1 MKWRM
6 SVSQEMA
13 ENSAHQMH
21 NAPIERKTLE
31 LNFQGR
37 NKDWRGTTADVEP
50 SRGKLGVD

>member
-1 MKWRM
+1 M
-6 SVSQEMA
+6 SQEMA